1 MYVIVVY
8 KLKKKKKNH
17 TAIGTIKYK
26 IYLCTSSDKID
37 FELILYMLI
46 FRENHI
52 NTTAHSTFKPTMIIF
67 YRTMTGSI
75 VPLEIQS
82 QLLAVHIY
90 Q

>member
-8 KLKKKKKNH
+8 KLKKKKRNH

-26 IYLCTSSDKID
+26 IYLCTSDKID
-37 FELILYMLI
+37 FELI
-46 FRENHI
+46 NHI